1 MKIKKILFL
10 TVLFLLLFISQ
21 SFATAEIIEFDISK
35 IIDSYNN
42 YPYVLA
48 LKNIGINVKAVQ
60 SGNDFILT
68 YNDTDTVT
76 FTYNEDETM
85 FHTRYPFNNRTN
97 SDILSSIFVDCISNL
112 QGNEIG
118 ALLPFYP
125 GDTFGRTFYK
135 NDGISREYLSTQS
148 GGIVVDCKLNPF
160 MKLAI
165 PKDQYV
171 IDEPV
176 FISSKLNFYNS
187 NSCIAK
193 KDGLICYK
201 SVIDD
206 NTYELYIGKPDS
218 LDDSAYYSVVTAV
231 SLLAKHDGIDKQK
244 TTEYLKK
251 NYSGFENG
259 DYEFDGI
266 KIETDITEL
275 PIENQDTILVGNN
288 MKYAKITVNKNL
300 LEAKADEIQI
310 KTPTTNDTV
319 KSKSSDNK
327 VVVGIIVIY
336 IVIIAVIGLVV
347 IWSLITRKK
356 QWKFTTRHY

>member
-1 MKIKKILFL
+1 MKIKRILFL
-10 TVLFLLLFISQ
+10 TALFLLFFISH
-21 SFATAEIIEFDISK
+21 SFAIADIVEFDISK
-35 IIDSYNN
+35 VVDSYNN

-48 LKNIGINVKAVQ
+48 LKNIGINVKATQ
-60 SGNDFILT
+60 SGNDFVLT

-76 FTYNEDETM
+76 FTYIEDETM
-85 FHTRYPFNNRTN
+85 FHAKYPFNNRTN
-97 SDILSSIFVDCISNL
+97 SDILSGIFVDCISNL
-112 QGNEIG
+112 QGNEVG
-118 ALLPFYP
+118 AELPFYP
-125 GDTFGRTFYK
+125 GDAFSRTFYR
-135 NDGISREYLSTQS
+135 NDGISREYLSTES

-160 MKLAI
+160 MKLGI
-165 PKDQYV
+165 PKDQYA
-171 IDEPV
+171 IDEAV

-206 NTYELYIGKPDS
+206 KTYELYIGKPDS
-218 LDDSAYYSVVTAV
+218 LDNLAYSSVVTAI

-259 DYEFDGI
+259 DYEFDGV
-266 KIETDITEL
+266 KIETDIAKL

-300 LEAKADEIQI
+300 LEEKADKIQI
-310 KTPTTNDTV
+310 KTPTTDDAV
-319 KSKSSDNK
+319 KSGSSDNK
-327 VVVGIIVIY
+327 VVVGIVVLY
-336 IVIIAVIGLVV
+336 IAVIVV
-347 IWSLITRKK
+347 IGIAVISSLIRHKK
-356 QWKFTTRHY
+356 